1 MLICNNSM
9 TLDDNI
15 FNDVFLGPYNNFS
28 SPLQP
33 IPKMVSC
40 IYYINAGIQFVVPQ
54 SVLLDMV

>member
-15 FNDVFLGPYNNFS
+15 LNDVYFGPYNNFS

-33 IPKMVSC
+33 VSKMVSC
-40 IYYINAGIQFVVPQ
+40 IYY
-54 SVLLDMV
+54 